1 MAKVSIGLRG
11 WRFDEDEVFD
21 DGGNIRPLSEMA
33 DDTVYRLVRLSSM
46 MGEPC
51 DACWL
56 AHGEEN
62 IERANGADIVY
73 GEPMAEVI
81 LCDEHE
87 ADFLYWFREDGGSE
101 YKGSGDLPDA
111 FHEWF
116 LDGNRAP
123 AGYGGL
129 DHVEEA
135 PDEVPEAP
143 EEPDAA
149 EQERIPEVDRQLE
162 EMDEAEQ
169 EALDIDTDALDI

>member
-1 MAKVSIGLRG
+1 MTKVSIGMRG
-11 WRFDEDEVFD
+11 WRFDEEEVFD
-21 DGGNIRPLSEMA
+21 DEGNIRPLSEME

-56 AHGEEN
+56 IHGEED
-62 IERANGADIVY
+62 IEQANGADIVY

-116 LDGNRAP
+116 LDGGRAP
-123 AGYGGL
+123 EGYEGIS
-129 DHVEEA
+129 HVET
-135 PDEVPEAP
+135 DPEDLP
-143 EEPDAA
+143 EP
-149 EQERIPEVDRQLE
+149 PEVDE
-162 EMDEAEQ
+162 EELREQWEATDRKEMRDEELDLSQ
-169 EALDIDTDALDI
+169 EYPGGDD

>member
-1 MAKVSIGLRG
+1 MAKVSIGMRG
-11 WRFDEDEVFD
+11 WRFDEEEVFD
-21 DGGNIRPLSEMA
+21 EDDNIRPLSEME

-46 MGEPC
+46 LGEPC

-56 AHGEEN
+56 IHGEDN
-62 IERANGADIVY
+62 IEQCNGAEIVY
-73 GEPMAEVI
+73 GEPLAEVI
-81 LCDEHE
+81 ICDDHE

-123 AGYGGL
+123 DGYGGL
-129 DHVEEA
+129 EHIQES
-135 PDEVPEAP
+135 PDDVPEAP
-143 EEPDAA
+143 EKPDPA
-149 EQERIPEVDRQLE
+149 EQESIPEVERQLDAME
-162 EMDEAEQ
+162 EEEA